1 MQLIKFSPSAKE
13 LEELQLK
20 EFFVKPPTL
29 DVGRNETST
38 YVSDDDFISPCPP
51 RVTVAASSSVND
63 EISLKKMRTQ
73 MRKLESSQR
82 NLEVEVKDLKCIVHD
97 QRSYFDLELSKLHDI
112 LLKKV
117 YIFFIFIC
125 FLI

>member
-1 MQLIKFSPSAKE
+1 M
-13 LEELQLK
+13 
-20 EFFVKPPTL
+20 
-29 DVGRNETST
+29 DVGRNETSI

-51 RVTVAASSSVND
+51 PRVTVAASSSVPFND

-82 NLEVEVKDLKCIVHD
+82 NLEAEVNDLKCIVHD

-117 YIFFIFIC
+117 YILFIFIC